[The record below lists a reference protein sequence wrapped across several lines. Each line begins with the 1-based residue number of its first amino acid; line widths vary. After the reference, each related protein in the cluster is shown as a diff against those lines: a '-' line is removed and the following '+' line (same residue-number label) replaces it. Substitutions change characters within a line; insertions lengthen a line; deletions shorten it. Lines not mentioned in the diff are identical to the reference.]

1 MKTKLFEMVRSTC
14 QDIVEIAQRN
24 AYEEAAR
31 PLKKAIYKL
40 ERQFQQAVH
49 EGNLVM
55 CGEIRH
61 EVNVLKAE
69 LKNL

>member
-1 MKTKLFEMVRSTC
+1 MKVKFFEAVRSTVS
-14 QDIVEIAQRN
+14 DVIKVAQRN

-31 PLKKAIYKL
+31 PLKKAIYSL

-55 CGEIRH
+55 CGEIRS
-61 EVNVLKAE
+61 EVNALKTQ

>member
-1 MKTKLFEMVRSTC
+1 MTKLFEMVRTTC
-14 QDIVEIAQRN
+14 SDILEVAQRN

-40 ERQFQQAVH
+40 ERQFQAAVH
-49 EGNLVM
+49 ETNLAL
-55 CGEIRH
+55 CGELRQEI
-61 EVNVLKAE
+61 NNLKTQ